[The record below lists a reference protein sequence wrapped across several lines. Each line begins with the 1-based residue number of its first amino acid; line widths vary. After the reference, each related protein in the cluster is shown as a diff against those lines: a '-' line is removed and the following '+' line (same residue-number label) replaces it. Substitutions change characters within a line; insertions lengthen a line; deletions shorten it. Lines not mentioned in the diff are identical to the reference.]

1 MAGCG
6 ISVNLSAI
14 ESSVTAHIGKLGS
27 LAGICGI
34 PYAATAITV
43 AIALSRGS
51 YLAAVNIV
59 INTDGMLDA
68 AWSGMRKGFSDLVG
82 SAGDAGVSVLSDD
95 YLESIGIR
103 ATGNLA
109 APLENIV
116 SAVSPGDPGFIGP
129 LEFKDLSFAEK
140 LTTTVNEWGGK
151 VTKFAK
157 DTGLDS
163 LSGYVDINV
172 LDLAKSSIG
181 MGASFDE
188 CDFGVSGIGN
198 YFSDPAT
205 GAVKLLSNYA
215 PKLGD
220 TSMPSP
226 VIKLGMSA
234 NEYFAMQASAKV
246 TILGQQVSLQSV
258 YSTLVPDEVT
268 NLISISAGNVSA
280 VSSHLDKL
288 KSPAKGAYG
297 DGVRRLASGE
307 MVVENAASALDR
319 LQRSYVGRMPES
331 EYSKTTLTL
340 SAFAG
345 STE

>member
-1 MAGCG
+1 MASCG
-6 ISVNLSAI
+6 VTVNLSAI
-14 ESSVTAHIGKLGS
+14 ESSVTAHLGKLGS

-51 YLAAVNIV
+51 YLAAINVV
-59 INTDGMLDA
+59 INTDGMLDS
-68 AWSGMRKGFSDLVG
+68 AWEGMRSGFGELVG
-82 SAGDAGVSVLSDD
+82 SAGDAGVSILSDD
-95 YLESIGIR
+95 YLESIGIV

-109 APLENIV
+109 APLKNIV
-116 SAVSPGDPGFIGP
+116 ADAGDVGFIGP
-129 LEFKDLSFAEK
+129 LEATFAEK
-140 LTTTVNEWGGK
+140 LTQTVNDWGGK
-151 VTKFAK
+151 VTKFA
-157 DTGLDS
+157 DETGLSS
-163 LSGYVDINV
+163 LSGYVNINA

-205 GAVKLLSNYA
+205 GAVKLLSNYNPA
-215 PKLGD
+215 LGD

-226 VIKLGMSA
+226 VMKLGMSA
-234 NEYFAMQASAKV
+234 DEYFAMQASAKV
-246 TILGQQVSLQSV
+246 TILGQQVSLKSV
-258 YSTLVPDEVT
+258 YSSFVPDEVT

-319 LQRSYVGRMPES
+319 LQKSYVDRMPSS
-331 EYSKTTLTL
+331 EYAPPGSTITL

>member
-1 MAGCG
+1 MASCG
-6 ISVNLSAI
+6 VSVNLSAV
-14 ESSVTAHIGKLGS
+14 ESSVTAHLSKITGLGG
-27 LAGICGI
+27 LAGL
-34 PYAATAITV
+34 PYMTSALLAGMAISNGNYFAAINMV
-43 AIALSRGS
+43 
-51 YLAAVNIV
+51 VNV
-59 INTDGMLDA
+59 DGMLDA
-68 AWSGMRKGFSDLVG
+68 AWSGMREGFGELVG
-82 SAGDAGVSVLSDD
+82 SAGDAGVSILSDD
-95 YLESIGIR
+95 YLESIGIV

-116 SAVSPGDPGFIGP
+116 SAVSPGEAGFIGP
-129 LEFKDLSFAEK
+129 LEATFAEK
-140 LTTTVNEWGGK
+140 LTATVNDWGGK
-151 VTKFAK
+151 VTKFA
-157 DTGLDS
+157 DETGLSS
-163 LSGYVDINV
+163 LSGYVDINM

-226 VIKLGMSA
+226 VMKLGMSA
-234 NEYFAMQASAKV
+234 TEYLAMKASAKV
-246 TILGQQVSLQSV
+246 TILGQQVSLKSV
-258 YSTLVPDEVT
+258 YSSFVPDEAT
-268 NLISISAGNVSA
+268 NLISITAGNVSA

-307 MVVENAASALDR
+307 TVVENQASAIAR
-319 LQRSYVGRMPES
+319 LKETMTGRMPVT
-331 EYSKTTLTL
+331 EYSNL
-340 SAFAG
+340 SISF
-345 STE
+345 SI